1 MGRTVAAILAFAGGA
16 LLLFAGLANVELW
29 VTIGEIVKP
38 FFEDPQQR
46 QIVTIAIQVVIFI
59 AGLGGFA
66 VIGGGIAMLYN
77 KELLAKVLIFLGAA
91 TGLLGIII
99 GIALTLARGG
109 TVVGYFVNQLNGFA
123 GLAGV
128 LLAYASRKVV

>member
-99 GIALTLARGG
+99 GIALTLARDG

>member
-1 MGRTVAAILAFAGGA
+1 MSRTVAAILAFAGGA
-16 LLLFAGLANVELW
+16 LLIFAGLANAELW
-29 VTIGEIVKP
+29 VTIGEIIKP
-38 FFEDPQQR
+38 FIEDPQQR

-66 VIGGGIAMLYN
+66 VIGGGVAMLYK

-91 TGLLGIII
+91 TGLLGIVI
-99 GIALTLARGG
+99 GIMLTLARGG
-109 TVVGYFVNQLNGFA
+109 TVAGYFVDQLNGVA
-123 GLAGV
+123 GLVGV

>member
-16 LLLFAGLANVELW
+16 LLLYAGLASAEIW
-29 VTIGEIVKP
+29 VTIGEIIKP
-38 FFEDPQQR
+38 FVEDPQQR
-46 QIVTIAIQVVIFI
+46 QIVTIILQVVIFV
-59 AGLGGFA
+59 AGLGGLA
-66 VIGGGIAMLYN
+66 VIGGGVAMLYQ
-77 KELLAKVLIFLGAA
+77 KELLAKILIFLGAA

-109 TVVGYFVNQLNGFA
+109 TVAGYFVNQLNGIA

-128 LLAYASRKVV
+128 LLAYASRKAV